1 MVLDEVDIGSSKNV
15 LSSICQES
23 FEDDENVGRLDC
35 DHEFHFSC
43 IKSWLIIQ
51 NKCPNCR
58 SSAIGLLNSL

>member
-1 MVLDEVDIGSSKNV
+1 MSCDKNV
-15 LSSICQES
+15 LCSICQES
-23 FEDDENVGRLDC
+23 FEDDENVGRLDY

-58 SSAIGLLNSL
+58 SSAI